1 MVGGV
6 WECGVKGML
15 PGPARHP
22 LWVRDPTAPSII
34 LLQGAEP
41 SLQLLLPLIALEV
54 GVSGGLKG

>member
-1 MVGGV
+1 M

-15 PGPARHP
+15 PGPAQHP

-41 SLQLLLPLIALEV
+41 SLQLLLPLIPLEL
-54 GVSGGLKG
+54 GVSGGSEG